1 MEKEQE
7 IISKEDLQ
15 QASMAIRQNKCEA
28 AISEAL
34 KKYNCFLDVTIHM
47 SARRGIISGQTV
59 VIPRPEDEE
68 ESREIAAEPDEIE
81 NMIGP
86 SH

>member
-34 KKYNCFLDVTIHM
+34 KKYNCFLDVTIHI

-59 VIPRPEDEE
+59 VIPRPEDEDTSKE
-68 ESREIAAEPDEIE
+68 VVAEPDEIE
-81 NMIGP
+81 TTID
-86 SH
+86 